1 MATVLLAKSL
11 EINQIVSPSEADDLR
26 ELGHIKSKHLFECID
41 DMCDAQITCANL
53 LKKVSDR
60 KKEPY
65 FIYVGDH
72 SEGCKE
78 KEKIEIIEREQ
89 QKNRE
94 QNPRKYI
101 SEEFAFFNFDKAST
115 KKVETPSTAPQS
127 TTSAVTDEASDVKG
141 QNQTST
147 RPSKKALSAWVKLF
161 KQKNSVIS
169 AIFNDEEIH
178 IRDLFINMDNVSD
191 IAELEEEPR
200 IYYGT
205 VWINPREDL
214 GFQFSFN
221 KKVKLDDLVQQPSLM
236 LFNSKIRDESL
247 NGRFSEKTLKQLAER
262 RNKNNKKIPITLY
275 IFSQLP
281 PQLGKDG
288 KYINFY
294 ARELTY
300 IYYEK

>member
-11 EINQIVSPSEADDLR
+11 ETNQIVSAPEADNLR
-26 ELGHIKSKHLFECID
+26 ELGHIKSQHLFECID
-41 DMCDAQITCANL
+41 DVCDAQITCANL

-89 QKNRE
+89 QRNRE

-101 SEEFAFFNFDKAST
+101 SQEFAFFNFDKAST
-115 KKVETPSTAPQS
+115 KKVETTSTSLSS
-127 TTSAVTDEASDVKG
+127 TTSATSDENNALKE

-178 IRDLFINMDNVSD
+178 IRDLFINMDDVSD

-205 VWINPREDL
+205 VWINPKEDL

-221 KKVKLDDLVQQPSLM
+221 KKVKLGELVQQPSLI
-236 LFNSKIRDESL
+236 LFNSKIRDEPL
-247 NGRFSEKTLKQLAER
+247 NGRFSGKTLNQLAER

-281 PQLGKDG
+281 PQLSKDG
-288 KYINFY
+288 KYINFF

>member
-11 EINQIVSPSEADDLR
+11 ETNQIVSAPEADNLR
-26 ELGHIKSKHLFECID
+26 ELGHIKSQHLFECID
-41 DMCDAQITCANL
+41 DVCDAQITCANL

-89 QKNRE
+89 QRNRE

-101 SEEFAFFNFDKAST
+101 SQEFAFFNFDKAST
-115 KKVETPSTAPQS
+115 KKVETTSTSLSS
-127 TTSAVTDEASDVKG
+127 TTSATSDENNALKE

-178 IRDLFINMDNVSD
+178 IRDLFINMDDVSD

-205 VWINPREDL
+205 VWINPKEDL

-221 KKVKLDDLVQQPSLM
+221 KKVKLGDLVQQPSLI
-236 LFNSKIRDESL
+236 LFNSKIRDEPL
-247 NGRFSEKTLKQLAER
+247 NGRFSGKTLNQLAER

-281 PQLGKDG
+281 PQLSKDG
-288 KYINFY
+288 KYINFF